1 MISREMKNAGR
12 EKGRGGKKKE
22 KEKKIIQFE
31 SFTKQ
36 KKLSLQTDM
45 PPTVNGNGKKK
56 QRFHLHFLEGYRKW
70 LPKCVL
76 TPQDAK
82 NSTVPLTEI
91 SRSAGIYSVGTNSS
105 INLIGT
111 GYSDPQWLKISE
123 AE

>member
-56 QRFHLHFLEGYRKW
+56 QRFHLHFLEGYRK
-70 LPKCVL
+70 
-76 TPQDAK
+76 
-82 NSTVPLTEI
+82 
-91 SRSAGIYSVGTNSS
+91 
-105 INLIGT
+105 
-111 GYSDPQWLKISE
+111 
-123 AE
+123 